1 MQGEAKVMSWNGSCD
16 VGVQGAT
23 EESKELIRGHK
34 EPSQSPRLGEGLTLR
49 AESPQVALLSILN
62 VLRATA

>member
-23 EESKELIRGHK
+23 DESKELIRGHK
-34 EPSQSPRLGEGLTLR
+34 EPSQSPQLGEGLTLR
-49 AESPQVALLSILN
+49 AESPQ
-62 VLRATA
+62 